1 MPSNLRD
8 GSKFVLPKS
17 KSSNLPV
24 SVKNCQSLNKFK
36 LELKNLENINFF
48 NLVCRLSMF
57 L

>member
-36 LELKNLENINFF
+36 LELKNLENIIFLG
-48 NLVCRLSMF
+48 LVCR
-57 L
+57 